1 MYVVYE
7 GEGVGDGVGDGVG
20 LGDGVDPVA
29 PVIVMVPRDELKA
42 LGVVSAVPIMPKS
55 QFV

>member
-1 MYVVYE
+1 VYE
-7 GEGVGDGVGDGVG
+7 GEGVGDGVGLGD
-20 LGDGVDPVA
+20 GDGVDPVA